1 MQSEQPSTLPLSEK
15 PSTSMAKPSYSK
27 SAAKS
32 SGRWTK
38 EEHQRFVEGI
48 KKFGKNWKQVEDFV
62 GTRNGAQIRSHA
74 QKFFNR
80 LQREFN
86 LKFEDLNL
94 QSDKAKL
101 EETLNKMCETSDY
114 VSSPKEMS
122 ETKSSASKLQK
133 DLTPIPEVPY
143 KFDAL
148 VRNSMQSNTFS
159 LSGSPKLNHFEYPP
173 ALARRNSRKMSEDI
187 LHTKNYSLFD
197 VLISKIKTANNTV
210 NSPKLSDLVEIS
222 SSTRSSFDA
231 TNLKPQSFKPV
242 VKNEFSN
249 TSFRPNPRKMSED
262 NVLIN
267 VKLNQ
272 LLRAEN
278 NSIAEYELISKK
290 MKAN

>member
-1 MQSEQPSTLPLSEK
+1 MNPEQPQLTEK

-27 SAAKS
+27 SSSKS
-32 SGRWTK
+32 TGRWTK
-38 EEHQRFVEGI
+38 EEHHRFVEGI

-94 QSDKAKL
+94 QADKQKL
-101 EETLNKMCETSDY
+101 EETLNKISESSGFINSPSDTDNTSK
-114 VSSPKEMS
+114 VNTKQVQKEL
-122 ETKSSASKLQK
+122 A
-133 DLTPIPEVPY
+133 PIPEVPY

-148 VRNSMQSNTFS
+148 IRNSIQSNTFS

-173 ALARRNSRKMSEDI
+173 ALARRTRKMSEDI
-187 LHTKNYSLFD
+187 LHSKNYSLFD
-197 VLISKIKTANNTV
+197 VIISKIQSGNHQV

-278 NSIAEYELISKK
+278 NNIAEYELISKK

>member
-1 MQSEQPSTLPLSEK
+1 MHSEQPSTTQLTEK

-27 SAAKS
+27 SASKS

-38 EEHQRFVEGI
+38 EEHHRFVEGI

-94 QSDKAKL
+94 QSDKQKL
-101 EETLNKMCETSDY
+101 EETLNKISESSGFI
-114 VSSPKEMS
+114 SSPCNTEESKVHNNS
-122 ETKSSASKLQK
+122 ESKKLA
-133 DLTPIPEVPY
+133 PIPEAPY

-148 VRNSMQSNTFS
+148 VRNSIQSNTFS

-173 ALARRNSRKMSEDI
+173 AMVRRNSRKMSEDI

-197 VLISKIKTANNTV
+197 VIMSKIKNANNTV
-210 NSPKLSDLVEIS
+210 GSPKLSDLVEIS

-278 NSIAEYELISKK
+278 NNIAEYELISKK
-290 MKAN
+290 MKAI